1 MLTLIFSTFFW
12 EKWLEITKR
21 LKDVPTPNSQNLIK
35 IYGVVNMKQLKIKKI
50 SIENFAGLKNQVF
63 EFNGNDARVYG
74 VNDTGKTTTATA
86 LQWLLFDI
94 GLDGSTKSFAPVPLD
109 ENNKEEYELTRTV
122 SVH

>member
-50 SIENFAGLKNQVF
+50 SIENFAGLKIKFLNLMAMMQEYTVLMIQ
-63 EFNGNDARVYG
+63 ENYNCYS
-74 VNDTGKTTTATA
+74 TTMA
-86 LQWLLFDI
+86 FI
-94 GLDGSTKSFAPVPLD
+94 
-109 ENNKEEYELTRTV
+109 
-122 SVH
+122 